1 VNLFEV
7 VGIVLGL
14 WALTVT
20 FLGLRTENFPATDR
34 AMRITIAISVTLVVL
49 AIGSAIYV
57 GATEK
62 RGGDTGKTS
71 ALLPL

>member
-1 VNLFEV
+1 MNLFEV
-7 VGIVLGL
+7 VGIVLAL
-14 WALTVT
+14 WAVTVT

-34 AMRITIAISVTLVVL
+34 AMRITMAISATLVVL

-62 RGGDTGKTS
+62 HAGDTGKTS

>member
-1 VNLFEV
+1 VNAFHVFGGL
-7 VGIVLGL
+7 LAL
-14 WALTVT
+14 WALLVT
-20 FLGLRTENFPATDR
+20 FLGLRSENFPASDR
-34 AMRITIAISVTLVVL
+34 AMRITAAISITLVAL

-62 RGGDTGKTS
+62 HAGDTGKSS